1 MNEIKEI
8 IDQKKADD
16 TTGEQELNKIDVLGI
31 EFQTNEKGIELLK
44 GISKAF
50 EMIEVNKSE
59 KIPESTDSSNKHER
73 LGDFIERITADNSEN
88 HLTFIDGVLVT
99 WKIFNK
105 ILDKRLR
112 DDNGDPEGIM
122 YKGKKYD
129 YLGIINDD
137 VTDLL
142 LNQVLENG
150 YFKTRGHQLM
160 YEFGIDPSV

>member
-59 KIPESTDSSNKHER
+59 KISESTDLNNKHER

>member
-99 WKIFNK
+99 WKIFNN

>member
-1 MNEIKEI
+1 MNEIEKLLDREKEKKENKAKETKEIKEI
-8 IDQKKADD
+8 
-16 TTGEQELNKIDVLGI
+16 TGKR
-31 EFQTNEKGIELLK
+31 
-44 GISKAF
+44 
-50 EMIEVNKSE
+50 
-59 KIPESTDSSNKHER
+59 ER
-73 LGDFIERITADNSEN
+73 LGDYLERITANNPEN

-99 WKIFNK
+99 WKIFNN

-112 DDNGDPEGIM
+112 DDNGDPEGII

-150 YFKTRGHQLM
+150 YFKTRGYQLM
-160 YEFGIDPSV
+160 YQFGINR